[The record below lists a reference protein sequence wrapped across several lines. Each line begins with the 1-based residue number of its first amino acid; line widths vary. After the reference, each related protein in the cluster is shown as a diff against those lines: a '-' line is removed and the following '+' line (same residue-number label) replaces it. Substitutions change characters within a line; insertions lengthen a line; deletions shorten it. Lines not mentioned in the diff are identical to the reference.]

1 MLIMKKLLLS
11 LALLF
16 QVAFVFAQEPIR
28 LKTDKVKLYR
38 QPTNQAEVIKVLNT
52 TEDVVLIR
60 KFDMQWSIVQAGA
73 ETGYVHNSR
82 LPKLKDQPAPAAAAQ
97 K

>member
-1 MLIMKKLLLS
+1 MKKLLLS

-38 QPTNQAEVIKVLNT
+38 QPTNQSEVMKVLNT

-60 KFDMQWSIVQAGA
+60 KFDTQWSIVQAGA
-73 ETGYVHNSR
+73 ETGYIHNSR
-82 LPKLKDQPAPAAAAQ
+82 LPKIKNQPASTAAAAQ

>member
-1 MLIMKKLLLS
+1 MKKLLLS

-28 LKTDKVKLYR
+28 VKTDNVKLYR
-38 QPTNQAEVIKVLNT
+38 QPTNKSEVMKVLNS
-52 TEDVVLIR
+52 TEDVLLVR
-60 KFDMQWSIVQAGA
+60 KFDTQWSIVQAGA
-73 ETGYVHNSR
+73 ETGYIHNSR
-82 LPKLKDQPAPAAAAQ
+82 LPKLKNQPAPVAASQ

>member
-1 MLIMKKLLLS
+1 MKKLLLS
-11 LALLF
+11 LALVC

-38 QPTNQAEVIKVLNT
+38 QPSNQAEVMKVLNS
-52 TEDVVLIR
+52 TEDVMLIR
-60 KFDMQWSIVQAGA
+60 KFDTQWSIVQAGS
-73 ETGYVHNSR
+73 ETGYIHNSR
-82 LPKLKDQPAPAAAAQ
+82 LPKLKHQPASHAAAAQ

>member
-1 MLIMKKLLLS
+1 MKKLLLS

-16 QVAFVFAQEPIR
+16 QVAFVFAQEPVR

-38 QPTNQAEVIKVLNT
+38 QPNNQAEVLKVLNT

-60 KFDMQWSIVQAGA
+60 KFDQQWSIVQAGA

-82 LPKLKDQPAPAAAAQ
+82 LPKLKNQPAPTAAAQ

>member
-1 MLIMKKLLLS
+1 MKKLLLS

-38 QPTNQAEVIKVLNT
+38 QPTNQSEVMKVLNS
-52 TEDVVLIR
+52 TEDVLLIR
-60 KFDMQWSIVQAGA
+60 KFDTQWSIVQAGA
-73 ETGYVHNSR
+73 ETGYIHNSR
-82 LPKLKDQPAPAAAAQ
+82 LPKIKNQPASAAAAQ

>member
-1 MLIMKKLLLS
+1 MKKLLLS
-11 LALLF
+11 LALLV

-38 QPTNQAEVIKVLNT
+38 QPTNLSEVMKVLNT
-52 TEDVVLIR
+52 TEDVVVIR
-60 KFDMQWSIVQAGA
+60 KFNQQWSIVQVGA
-73 ETGYVHNSR
+73 ETGYIHNSR
-82 LPKLKDQPAPAAAAQ
+82 IPRVNLQSAPASASQ